1 VLGGASYPLWWL
13 LGPQD
18 ELDPWWPW
26 WAIGAL
32 YAVVG
37 GFALRQSREPTLS
50 WFVPSFVTAAHLNL
64 LFALHPSE
72 PFYALAPLLNA
83 FSSLLIFQDRRVA
96 FLFTGWVLLLSL
108 LPLGF
113 SGGTNVLFYVVGSA
127 SLLYLAH
134 QTMLSRWRV
143 APEAAD
149 AELRDA
155 LDEVNGHYQ
164 RERSDRLRLQQE
176 LEFAQRMGS
185 VGRMAGSFAH
195 EFNNHLMA
203 IHIHS
208 ELLEQGL
215 PPDSPLRR
223 ELRNVSAATSE
234 AASLAA
240 RLLAYSSESPL
251 REHKTDVTQ
260 VLRATRVVIEH
271 VMPSHTEVVFQL
283 PDEACPVAVSPERI
297 EQVLLNLALNAR
309 DSMPEGGS
317 LRIELSR
324 RRGSALEF
332 GDALPGTEFVQLA
345 FTDSGA
351 GFAPGQRAFELFDSN
366 EEPATQSE
374 LGLSVVYAIVTDS
387 GGLVRLR
394 SGEGRGARFEI
405 FWPVVEREARA
416 LRRWLPLAAGRRME
430 ALRLR

>member
-1 VLGGASYPLWWL
+1 MGAF
-13 LGPQD
+13 
-18 ELDPWWPW
+18 
-26 WAIGAL
+26 

-37 GFALRQSREPTLS
+37 GVALRRLAQPRLS
-50 WFVPSFVTAAHLNL
+50 WFLPSFVTAAHLNL

-96 FLFTGWVLLLSL
+96 ALFTGWVLVLSL

-113 SGGTNVLFYVVGSA
+113 AGGTNVLFYVGGSA
-127 SLLYLAH
+127 SLLYLAY
-134 QTMLSRWRV
+134 QRMLSRWTV
-143 APEAAD
+143 GTETAD

-155 LDEVNGHYQ
+155 LDDVNGRYQ

-176 LEFAQRMGS
+176 LEFAQRMES

-195 EFNNHLMA
+195 EFNNQLMA

-223 ELRNVSAATSE
+223 ELRNVNAATSE

-251 REHKTDVTQ
+251 REHKTDLTQ
-260 VLRATRVVIEH
+260 VLRATRMVIEH
-271 VMPSHTEVVFQL
+271 VMPKHTEVVFQL

-309 DSMPEGGS
+309 DAMPEGGC
-317 LRIELSR
+317 LRIELAR
-324 RRGSALEF
+324 RTSCELEF
-332 GDALPGTEFVQLA
+332 GDALPGSEFVQLV
-345 FTDSGA
+345 FTDSG
-351 GFAPGQRAFELFDSN
+351 GGGVAPGAHAFELFGSD
-366 EEPATQSE
+366 EDPATQNV
-374 LGLSVVYAIVTDS
+374 GLSVVYAIVTDS
-387 GGLVRLR
+387 GGLVRMR
-394 SGEGRGARFEI
+394 SGEDRGARFEI
-405 FWPVVEREARA
+405 FWPVVEREVSA
-416 LRRWLPLAAGRRME
+416 RRWLPLTAGRRPE
-430 ALRLR
+430 LRPR